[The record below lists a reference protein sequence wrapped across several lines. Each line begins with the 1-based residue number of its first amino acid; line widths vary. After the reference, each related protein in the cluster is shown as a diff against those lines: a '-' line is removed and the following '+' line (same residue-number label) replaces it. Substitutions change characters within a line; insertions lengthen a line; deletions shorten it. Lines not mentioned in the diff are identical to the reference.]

1 MLCEVARMFTVY
13 PLTCWLGIKF
23 QRNLWVPGVSS
34 GRTLLSGLWPH
45 GPGIPRRH
53 RAHGEG
59 RVTAVHVTVKP
70 MSYTDLTEALFT
82 MQSEL
87 DALHGELTKL
97 RRTHELLFH
106 NLAAITREWVEVNPD
121 ISNLLHPRASSPP
134 TVFFNRFFFGELLA
148 PAGRFS
154 KHFGVVHSSPPV
166 WSTCW
171 QPRLWVC
178 SPWLV
183 ILGGY
188 HYWSVLDCT
197 IVEPAGT

>member
-1 MLCEVARMFTVY
+1 
-13 PLTCWLGIKF
+13 
-23 QRNLWVPGVSS
+23 
-34 GRTLLSGLWPH
+34 
-45 GPGIPRRH
+45 
-53 RAHGEG
+53 
-59 RVTAVHVTVKP
+59 

-154 KHFGVVHSSPPV
+154 KHVGVVHNSPPV
-166 WSTCW
+166 
-171 QPRLWVC
+171 
-178 SPWLV
+178 
-183 ILGGY
+183 
-188 HYWSVLDCT
+188 
-197 IVEPAGT
+197 